1 MVADAGKLGSLPQ
14 QLAGEASAIRAVRS
28 AAQGEARRGESNQ
41 APATH
46 MVTSEVCMPAGL
58 NQSAWWLRHG
68 RNANIPTE
76 HTNPT
81 HPCNPNDI
89 YIYIYIHSMLNPQSV
104 LSHRTSICSPA
115 QSGCMASG
123 SLSVQMGLRSFHS
136 PASAGAARTHHS

>member
-89 YIYIYIHSMLNPQSV
+89 YSRSSV
-104 LSHRTSICSPA
+104 I
-115 QSGCMASG
+115 G
-123 SLSVQMGLRSFHS
+123 
-136 PASAGAARTHHS
+136 PASAALRNRAAWRAAACPCKWASDPSIAHLLPARHVPTTAEWRLFQ